1 MAYEAVPE
9 NLIIEQFAE
18 FLYSAEFGALAPA
31 ENINLV
37 LDKKTRYKTQG
48 DKGSKTSGI
57 YMIHSD
63 GCPAGYAI
71 NYKISGE
78 AFNWRFDFEKLKGD
92 KKYNKFYDISQ
103 TPEFKAEAER
113 VKREHEAREAKEK
126 AEALDK
132 AKKEFVNAPKLINPE
147 LEYLKRKK
155 VKIFGEL
162 KSDAKGNII
171 LPLKNIKGEFMSLQ
185 RIAPDGGKLFATDA
199 VTAGAFFNIDLDKAK
214 NNLDKPILICEG
226 YATGATLY
234 ELTGCPV
241 VCAMN
246 CYNLARVSEAIRK
259 KFKSHKIIIM
269 ADNDAK
275 TKSERGFNPGI
286 DHAQEAN
293 KKFKL
298 DGVFYPEFSVFSAAA
313 GKSDWNDYYCEFGE
327 QKARA
332 ILDKSIKYACMTPQE
347 KERRDRII
355 KIENQSPIINAAD
368 LLKKEFPPIKW
379 AVPGIIPTGLTMLS
393 GNPK

>member
-1 MAYEAVPE
+1 MAQNYEPVPE
-9 NLIIEQFAE
+9 NLIIEQFTE
-18 FLYSAEFGALAPA
+18 FLYSAEFGSLAP
-31 ENINLV
+31 ESNINLV
-37 LDKKTRYKTQG
+37 LDKKTCYKVQS
-48 DKGSKTSGI
+48 DKGSKTSGV

-71 NYKISGE
+71 NYKVSGE

-92 KKYNKFYDISQ
+92 TKYNKLYALAQ

-113 VKREHEAREAKEK
+113 VKKEHEKQEAQEK
-126 AEALDK
+126 AEALEKD
-132 AKKEFVNAPKLINPE
+132 KKEFAGAVKLINPE

-171 LPLKNIKGEFMSLQ
+171 LPLRNIKGEFMSLQ
-185 RIAPDGGKLFATDA
+185 RIAPSGDKLFATDA

-214 NNLDKPILICEG
+214 NNLDKPIIICEG

-234 ELTGCPV
+234 ELTNCPV

-246 CYNLARVSEAIRK
+246 CYNLARICEAIRK

-275 TKSERGFNPGI
+275 TKSERGVNPGV
-286 DHAQEAN
+286 DHALEAN
-293 KKFKL
+293 KKFNL
-298 DGVFYPEFSVFSAAA
+298 DGVFYPEFSAFSTTA

-327 QKARA
+327 QKTRA
-332 ILDKSIKYACMTPQE
+332 ILDKSIKYACMTE
-347 KERRDRII
+347 EERKED
-355 KIENQSPIINAAD
+355 
-368 LLKKEFPPIKW
+368 
-379 AVPGIIPTGLTMLS
+379 
-393 GNPK
+393 